1 MFLQNSSRLYRRLCG
16 ERKTNRN
23 GGVKLAKVLLL
34 NGSPHTKG
42 CTAAALDEMVKAFE
56 KEGIQTEMI
65 QVGSKAIR
73 GCIACGRCKSLG
85 RCVFDDLVNETA
97 PKLEAA
103 DGLVIGSPV
112 YYGSPNGTILS
123 FLDRLFYSTPFSKH
137 MKVGAAVVSCRRG
150 GNTASFDVLNKYF
163 TISSMPVASST
174 YWNQVHGFS
183 AEDVAKDLEGLQ
195 TMRNLARSMSF
206 MIKAIND
213 GKEKYGS
220 PESEHKCF
228 TSFHDGK

>member
-1 MFLQNSSRLYRRLCG
+1 M
-16 ERKTNRN
+16 
-23 GGVKLAKVLLL
+23 AKVLLL
-34 NGSPHTKG
+34 NGSPHAKG
-42 CTAAALDEMVKAFE
+42 CTAAALYEMVKIFSE
-56 KEGIQTEMI
+56 EGIETETVQI
-65 QVGSKAIR
+65 GSKAVR
-73 GCIACGRCKSLG
+73 GCIGCNRCGSLG
-85 RCVFDDLVNETA
+85 KCVFDDLVNEVA
-97 PKLEAA
+97 PKFEAA

-150 GNTASFDVLNKYF
+150 GNTASFDALNKYF
-163 TISSMPVASST
+163 SISSMPIAAST
-174 YWNQVHGFS
+174 YWNMVHGFT

-206 MIKAIND
+206 LIKVISD
-213 GKEKYGS
+213 GKEKYGC
-220 PESEHKCF
+220 PEPERGVF